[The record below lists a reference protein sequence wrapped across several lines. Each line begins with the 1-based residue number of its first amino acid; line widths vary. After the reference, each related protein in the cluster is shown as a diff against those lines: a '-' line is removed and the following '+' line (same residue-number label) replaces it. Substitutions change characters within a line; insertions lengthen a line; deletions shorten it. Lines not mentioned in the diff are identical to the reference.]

1 MEQKE
6 DTCVKSKSKVQWK
19 KKIIGT
25 FSAMVTRKTLEII
38 TEEISFRISEILRI
52 WRNRREKEEDSFNVV

>member
-6 DTCVKSKSKVQWK
+6 DTCVKSKSKVLWK

-25 FSAMVTRKTLEII
+25 LSAMVTQKTSEII
-38 TEEISFRISEILRI
+38 TEEISFRILEILRI
-52 WRNRREKEEDSFNVV
+52 

>member
-6 DTCVKSKSKVQWK
+6 DTCVKSKSKVLWK

-25 FSAMVTRKTLEII
+25 LSAMVTQKTSEII